1 MKLGFEQAVIALGLC
16 VATAGFLYFYHVT
29 NLYRGLGE
37 DHPEERLADNH
48 HQERNRKRGKG
59 RGRGRGRQRRGSDWP
74 RSENLTAN
82 SPLRQRP
89 RPQENDEPLWRT
101 VGSYK
106 FFSRLFYFCNY
117 LSLNKFWPTG
127 FVFFSLYLS
136 LAYTFKWEFIKLM
149 AWKRQKKTR
158 IEFGKVKGNTLEY
171 DGIKRLKFFNKVKAS
186 WIKDKASSHRNKII
200 QSYIKENV

>member
-16 VATAGFLYFYHVT
+16 VATAGFLYFCHVT

-37 DHPEERLADNH
+37 DHPEEGLADNH
-48 HQERNRKRGKG
+48 HQERNGKRGKG

-89 RPQENDEPLWRT
+89 WPQENDEPLWRT

-136 LAYTFKWEFIKLM
+136 LAYTFKWKFIKLM

-158 IEFGKVKGNTLEY
+158 IEFGTLSKLRATHLSMMVY
-171 DGIKRLKFFNKVKAS
+171 SGWNFLTKSRQAGSK
-186 WIKDKASSHRNKII
+186 
-200 QSYIKENV
+200 